1 MLVTYEDKRFWD
13 HDGVDVLALG
23 RAAGQFVTSGHIV
36 SGGSTLSMQLARL
49 IEPRESRSLGSKIK
63 QMLRAIQIERRL
75 SKREILE
82 RYLTL
87 APYGGNLEGVRA
99 ASLAYFGK
107 EPKRLTVSEAA
118 LLVALPQ
125 LPEKRRPDRN
135 LEIAHAARDRVLTR
149 MVSAGLLG
157 EREAARAALD
167 DVSGLRRTLPA
178 LAAACRL
185 CDAAQ
190 GRPRPAAQA
199 DDPQERPGRAGSR
212 WRATPPPSS
221 GRACRSPWCW
231 PMPAPA
237 TSSAKSARPISST
250 PAAPAGST

>member
-1 MLVTYEDKRFWD
+1 MLSKRFLRRAAITAASSAACLAFSVAALWELDRAFPPPLPAALTVSTEVQDRDGELLRAFATPDGYWRLGTRLDQVDKQFVDMLVAYEDKRFWD
-13 HDGVDVLALG
+13 HRGVDMLALC
-23 RAAGQFVTSGHIV
+23 RAAGQFATSGHIV

-49 IEPRESRSLGSKIK
+49 IEPRDSRSLASKARQI
-63 QMLRAIQIERRL
+63 LRAIQIERRL

-135 LEIAHAARDRVLTR
+135 LDIAHAARDRVLTR
-149 MVSAGLLG
+149 MVSAGLLN
-157 EREAARAALD
+157 EREAARAAL
-167 DVSGLRRTLPA
+167 
-178 LAAACRL
+178 
-185 CDAAQ
+185 
-190 GRPRPAAQA
+190 
-199 DDPQERPGRAGSR
+199 
-212 WRATPPPSS
+212 
-221 GRACRSPWCW
+221 
-231 PMPAPA
+231 
-237 TSSAKSARPISST
+237 
-250 PAAPAGST
+250 

>member
-1 MLVTYEDKRFWD
+1 MLSKKFLRRTAVAGASLIGLTAIAATTLWALDRAFPPPLPAELTVSTEVQDRDGELLRAFATPDGYWRLETRLDQVDKQFVDMLVTYEDKRFWD
-13 HDGVDVLALG
+13 HEGVDVLALA
-23 RAAGQFVTSGHIV
+23 RAAGQFATSGRIV
-36 SGGSTLSMQLARL
+36 SSGSTLSMQLARL
-49 IEPRESRSLGSKIK
+49 IEPRESRSLGSKVK

-135 LEIAHAARDRVLTR
+135 LKIAHAARDRVLTR
-149 MVSAGLLG
+149 MVS
-157 EREAARAALD
+157 
-167 DVSGLRRTLPA
+167 
-178 LAAACRL
+178 
-185 CDAAQ
+185 
-190 GRPRPAAQA
+190 
-199 DDPQERPGRAGSR
+199 SR
-212 WRATPPPSS
+212 
-221 GRACRSPWCW
+221 
-231 PMPAPA
+231 
-237 TSSAKSARPISST
+237 
-250 PAAPAGST
+250 